1 MDVIIETLFETEWG
15 IIILGSILVIAL
27 LIEFFG
33 KNSKN

>member
-15 IIILGSILVIAL
+15 IIILGSILIIAL
-27 LIEFFG
+27 LIEFFS

>member
-1 MDVIIETLFETEWG
+1 MDIIIETLFETEWG

-27 LIEFFG
+27 LIEFFS

>member
-27 LIEFFG
+27 LIEFFS